1 MSHFPLLVF
10 LGNLIKRVLKHVSKN
25 RLLQIYERAW
35 KHIQIE
41 YVRECLTLLSALT
54 QALRCTT

>member
-1 MSHFPLLVF
+1 MSHFPLLVS
-10 LGNLIKRVLKHVSKN
+10 LGNLIKLVLKHVSKN
-25 RLLQIYERAW
+25 RLLQIYECAW

-41 YVRECLTLLSALT
+41 YVRECLSLPSTLA